1 MKTKAL
7 FAGAFAV
14 LLALAILPGAFAQQT
29 GASPEVGVEE
39 EVPEVYRRGII
50 SALYVWFAYE
60 MFPILGR
67 IFKVMQAPGYEFMG
81 ISGFELSSRF
91 FVEPLGRCTEVL
103 GFEEAGEVLV
113 DTMTGA
119 SPKMTPA
126 FYYCFGEIF
135 DQLGISALA
144 KTAHGW
150 FLALIELGYIVVA
163 TLEALSPALG
173 FLAFSVWDEI
183 LTFAIGGIRHE
194 LWPEYY
200 EPNVIIRLN
209 RAGGAI
215 AL

>member
-1 MKTKAL
+1 MKTRAM
-7 FAGAFAV
+7 FAGVFAV
-14 LLALAILPGAFAQQT
+14 LLALTILPGAFAQQT
-29 GASPEVGVEE
+29 GASPEAGAEE
-39 EVPEVYRRGII
+39 EMPEIYRRGII

-60 MFPILGR
+60 MFPILGK

-81 ISGFELSSRF
+81 ISGFELSARF
-91 FVEPLGRCTEVL
+91 FVEPLGRITEML
-103 GFEEAGEVLV
+103 GFERAGEVLV

-126 FYYCFGEIF
+126 FYYCFGEICA
-135 DQLGISALA
+135 QLGLSSLA
-144 KTAHGW
+144 QMIHGW
-150 FLALIELGYIVVA
+150 LLALIEFGHIIVA
-163 TLEALSPALG
+163 MLEIYSPFWG
-173 FLAFSVWDEI
+173 FLVFSLWDEI
-183 LTFAIGGIRHE
+183 LTFMIGGIRHE